1 MIIRI
6 NKQTQGSMKWSE
18 NHYYIKLFTVILGMF
33 TNVVAKWPGNAH
45 DSFIFQDSLIY
56 DKLNDELKDLEDGF
70 LIGDSGYGCK
80 PFIMTPYPH
89 PSTQHQEA
97 FNEALGKTRVKSNSH
112 LESSREDSISCTL
125 KYAWIPS
132 KFRSS

>member
-6 NKQTQGSMKWSE
+6 HKQTQGRTKWSE
-18 NHYYIKLFTVILGMF
+18 NHYYIKLFAISLGMF

-70 LIGDSGYGCK
+70 LIGSSGYGCK

-89 PSTQHQEA
+89 PSTLHQEA
-97 FNEALGKTRVKSNSH
+97 FNEK
-112 LESSREDSISCTL
+112 
-125 KYAWIPS
+125 IPS
-132 KFRSS
+132 HAL